1 MHARLIEFIETI
13 KRELPGRCRGALENK
28 VTLWHHIAPAGEGV
42 AVLVV
47 PATMLN
53 SLTGWVEGICGK
65 PTSES
70 IEVLP
75 EPGCN

>member
-1 MHARLIEFIETI
+1 MHARLIEFIETV
-13 KRELPGRCRGALENK
+13 KRELPGPCRDALENR
-28 VTLWHHIAPAGEGV
+28 VTMWHHIAPAGEGI

-47 PATMLN
+47 PAAMLN

-70 IEVLP
+70 IELIP
-75 EPGCN
+75 EPGRN